1 MDMKPVILIAV
12 ILIAGVSAGVYIL
25 TATDGNDKTE
35 VKNLNGKNQTT
46 GTARIVATQRGPE
59 TARPGSNITVT
70 CKIKN
75 EGKGPAKNVK
85 VLSQDFERSLDVIE
99 AGEEVEFQVQ
109 IYIPT
114 EEEVKEDFGENA
126 TLSNPFFIGGFSVTY
141 TDLSGKHSLN
151 SNSLEIPLQI

>member
-1 MDMKPVILIAV
+1 MDMKIFALIAV
-12 ILIAGVSAGVYIL
+12 LLIAGVSAGVYL
-25 TATDGNDKTE
+25 FTATGDTGNTE
-35 VKNLNGKNQTT
+35 AENLSGKKETS
-46 GTARIVATQRGPE
+46 GAARIIATQTGPE
-59 TARPGSNITVT
+59 SARPGTNITVK
-70 CKIKN
+70 CRIRN
-75 EGKGPAKNVK
+75 DGAGPARNVK
-85 VLSQDFERSLDVIE
+85 VTSQDFERSFDVIG

-114 EEEVKEDFGENA
+114 EEEVKMDFGENA